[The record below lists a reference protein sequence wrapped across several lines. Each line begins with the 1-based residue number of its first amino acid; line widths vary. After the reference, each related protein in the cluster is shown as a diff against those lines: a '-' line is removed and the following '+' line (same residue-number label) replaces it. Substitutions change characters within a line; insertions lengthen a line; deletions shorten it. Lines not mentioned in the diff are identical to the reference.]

1 MQFHERELLVN
12 RILSGKQY
20 YRGLTIVSP
29 SIDIQ
34 YQASIVYSQSLEDS
48 HDLMS
53 REECESLSIYKG
65 FLSEKEF
72 DSVESLS
79 KDVENF
85 QVELYLN
92 RSKSNE
98 KEKIASYIKK
108 ARNEQIRVLNLAG
121 KYDQY
126 SSEGYAS
133 FCKINFL
140 LRKTTYLNKKPYR
153 FKSIRIEELVRHYT
167 NNILLPNTIRKL
179 ARTNPWINRWSAFKS
194 NGIIFPEGYNITE
207 PQQLLLMWSSFYDS
221 VNESPDKPEQFVID
235 NDDMLDGWL
244 VLQRD
249 KENKENKSEPVT
261 RNSKIAKAQ
270 EVYIVANNIDE
281 VKNIENM
288 NSPSSRNV
296 RKQRFQKV
304 MKEGTV
310 NHMDMP
316 DVKNEYIQQATRALK
331 EQYVKR
337 SK

>member
-270 EVYIVANNIDE
+270 EVYI
-281 VKNIENM
+281 
-288 NSPSSRNV
+288 
-296 RKQRFQKV
+296 
-304 MKEGTV
+304 
-310 NHMDMP
+310 
-316 DVKNEYIQQATRALK
+316 
-331 EQYVKR
+331 
-337 SK
+337 